1 MQFPPSTIPNES
13 STTGGSRASV
23 IPKQLGPSLVS
34 RLSQLTV
41 DGSASVLRQ
50 LFDIQTVI
58 RLSQPEKMKAYRVLS
73 NTLSSEFRLT
83 SGRPST
89 EALSIALDGILDAPA
104 TTSAM
109 ERQTAFSCGL
119 LRLLTSAAATADAG
133 PLKVIVTS
141 ICRKISSIPDG
152 QEIPSPLKGIARQ
165 FLKSQGVAHQ
175 SVSQSSTA
183 QQLDLSSKQL
193 ERHMQQVAA
202 RALAVND
209 TRSLV
214 KSIVSNLG
222 RSGKTS
228 NRSTGLLVDWLELL
242 DPEIITALPD
252 IEVLSNLN
260 LKYHY

>member
-1 MQFPPSTIPNES
+1 MQFPPSTIPNEPA
-13 STTGGSRASV
+13 TTGGSRASV
-23 IPKQLGPSLVS
+23 VPKQLGPSLVS

-119 LRLLTSAAATADAG
+119 LRLLTSTAATADAG

-141 ICRKISSIPDG
+141 ICRKISSVPDG